1 MGRMMVRANLGID
14 NVPWAIDSGGKER
27 VPSTWKVWMFAER
40 IHPGGKNELPLGL
53 RAVMA
58 NL

>member
-27 VPSTWKVWMFAER
+27 VPSTMESLDVCR
-40 IHPGGKNELPLGL
+40 KNSSWRKE
-53 RAVMA
+53 
-58 NL
+58 